1 MDNETKEEIIYKRV
15 KAIDRLPLHYASV
28 LFVVEGVYNYSGY
41 YDYSLKKFLRNVG
54 DRGFEAKDVEWLEP
68 ANASLQ
74 YAELKKE
81 VERLTYWKESE
92 IELWSPL
99 IDWFQAN
106 RNVKPGTLISEE
118 ALRRSQEYE
127 RLQAENESLKKVLIE
142 SSETIQHLVSE
153 YANGTSMAAEET
165 LTAIKNV
172 LDPTS

>member
-74 YAELKKE
+74 YAELKAELQRVYELVKTWHNQSDANE
-81 VERLTYWKESE
+81 QMWKETVKYYE
-92 IELWSPL
+92 QQRE
-99 IDWFQAN
+99 
-106 RNVKPGTLISEE
+106 RNKV
-118 ALRRSQEYE
+118 
-127 RLQAENESLKKVLIE
+127 LQAENESLKKLLTEVRDYD
-142 SSETIQHLVSE
+142 
-153 YANGTSMAAEET
+153 YAELMERGISALSAGLSDRINK
-165 LTAIKNV
+165 AIN
-172 LDPTS
+172 PTS